1 MAMAR
6 AEAENIYGMKL
17 AEIKV
22 NHAPGV
28 GFGRDEGATVRKA
41 YEGIVNEM
49 GEEAKHHIQVSENI
63 QRMVLQPFGKWT
75 DIYRGEIDRSADYLK
90 TKLKVYEREG
100 QEVQKVQRKYF
111 NKCRLLDEARE
122 TEEAEHETNGTVV
135 NGLDEDLEKTS
146 LKEKEENERL
156 AREEAEAKAKA
167 EEEAKP
173 SDSVYEDDDDEPIEL
188 AEVIY
193 STSQV
198 RVLLK
203 QMLTEIHQKEVKV
216 PIMGTYSNVSI
227 GSDIVSW
234 LQDNVTSGNMA
245 IAEQFGQDL
254 IQNGFLR
261 LVGQVGNKFAN
272 SSVFNYQWKKA
283 AFQTAHM
290 EKPGAGAKENA
301 FSPFVSEYLSGT
313 INNYLNNTNQHPDET
328 PMQKLQR
335 EVRELDTKYRNAV
348 IKLDDA
354 RCELEEGIFEHLS
367 SMERCESNRVHAI
380 KRVMLDFLACLSNVV
395 PSIQASV
402 DKYLL
407 YQETVVPERD
417 LLYFIESYK
426 TGSYAPRVPVYDNYY
441 SPAEGWTFG
450 IDLELR
456 CRGDGKRVPL
466 VISSILRHL
475 DNEYPVLENDEVR
488 LNIWTQDVPL
498 KEVHA
503 LRKEINTGLPIPD
516 EIFAKYPPS
525 VVAGVLKIYLRELP
539 SSIVPSM
546 FYDSIKLIYTDHGND
561 EDASLRVRQIQATFG
576 QMRISNIAVLD
587 VLTRH
592 LSRLMEIANPGAE
605 YRDKLAH
612 ELAPC
617 VLRPRNQTAITLG
630 DRHPQ
635 RLVRDLIEYRR
646 EIISDLKR
654 HSSSGGSRSSSM
666 RSVSGASMRSQNLRP
681 HGNSVSI
688 TNPEDTALYRAPL
701 QRGSLSSG
709 VSSYTSKLDPGSMK
723 LRNGTSAATTPSSPL
738 SPTSSSSSAAATV
751 APQAR
756 KPISLY
762 DGPSLESV
770 LPGMGP
776 ADSANSTSSNSAS
789 TSYVSIARDDSPAVA
804 PTALSTST
812 SPSGARHGEVT
823 ALVESDSDDEPAITH
838 VQCTPNI

>member
-1 MAMAR
+1 MAR
-6 AEAENIYGMKL
+6 AEAENVYGMKL
-17 AEIKV
+17 VEIKQ
-22 NHAPGV
+22 NHAPGL
-28 GFGRDEGATVRKA
+28 GFGRDDGATVRKA
-41 YEGIVNEM
+41 YEGVVNEM
-49 GEEAKHHIQVSENI
+49 GEEGKHHIQVSENI
-63 QRMVLQPFGKWT
+63 QRMVLQPFGKWAEV
-75 DIYRGEIDRSADYLK
+75 YRVEIDRSAEYLK

-111 NKCRLLDEARE
+111 NKCRLLDEAKE
-122 TEEAEHETNGTVV
+122 VEEAERESQGTLV
-135 NGLDEDLEKTS
+135 NGLDEDLEKAS
-146 LKEKEENERL
+146 IIEKEEKERL
-156 AREEAEAKAKA
+156 EREEAEAKIKS
-167 EEEAKP
+167 EKEAK
-173 SDSVYEDDDDEPIEL
+173 SSELIYEDEDDEPIEL

-193 STSQV
+193 STTQL
-198 RVLLK
+198 RNLLK
-203 QMLTEIHQKEVKV
+203 QMLSEIPQKEVKV
-216 PIMGTYSNVSI
+216 PIMGTYSNVSA

-272 SSVFNYQWKKA
+272 SSVLNYQWKKA
-283 AFQTAHM
+283 AFQKARV
-290 EKPGAGAKENA
+290 EKPGSGKENA

-313 INNYLNNTNQHPDET
+313 INNYLNNSNPYPDET
-328 PMQKLQR
+328 PLQKLQR
-335 EVRELDTKYRNAV
+335 EVKELDKKYRDAV

-367 SMERCESNRVHAI
+367 SMERCESNRLHAI
-380 KRVMLDFLACLSNVV
+380 KRVLLDFLACLSNVV

-426 TGSYAPRVPVYDNYY
+426 TGGYAPRVPVYDNYY

-456 CRGDGKRVPL
+456 CRGDSKRVPL
-466 VISSILRHL
+466 IVTSILRHL

-488 LNIWTQDVPL
+488 LNIWTQEVSL
-498 KEVHA
+498 KQVHA

-516 EIFAKYPPS
+516 EVLTKYHPS
-525 VVAGVLKIYLRELP
+525 IVANVLKLYLRELP
-539 SSIVPSM
+539 SSIVPSI

-561 EDASLRVRQIQATFG
+561 EDPSLRIRQIQATFG

-592 LSRLMEIANPGAE
+592 ISRLMEIANPGNE
-605 YRDKLAH
+605 YREKLAH

-617 VLRPRNQTAITLG
+617 VLRPRNQTAVTLG

-654 HSSSGGSRSSSM
+654 HSSSGGSGSRSSSL
-666 RSVSGASMRSQNLRP
+666 RSVSNTSLRNQNLHG
-681 HGNSVSI
+681 HGNSVSV
-688 TNPEDTALYRAPL
+688 TSLEDTALYRAPL
-701 QRGSLSSG
+701 QRGSMSAA
-709 VSSYTSKLDPGSMK
+709 VSSYSSKLDPGTMK
-723 LRNGTSAATTPSSPL
+723 LRNNTTTNTYL
-738 SPTSSSSSAAATV
+738 SSSSNS
-751 APQAR
+751 APQFR

-762 DGPSLESV
+762 DGPSLE
-770 LPGMGP
+770 P
-776 ADSANSTSSNSAS
+776 ASPDLGLRDGSSSSSSEDASISGVSLIPDNSAEHTMIAAVTNALQKSNSPNEVLK
-789 TSYVSIARDDSPAVA
+789 THPVEHQVSN
-804 PTALSTST
+804 
-812 SPSGARHGEVT
+812 
-823 ALVESDSDDEPAITH
+823 LVDSDSDDEPAITH
-838 VQCTPNI
+838 IQRTPNI